1 MEEEYISP
9 AEFSKLV
16 NVSKAAISQYIKKG
30 NKENRL
36 TLKEING
43 KIKIEKL
50 KSLESWSTYKS
61 LVMGS
66 GSKKS
71 KQTKTP
77 KTEDK
82 KESLKEALDDDEKEN
97 DNTKTS
103 NRELYSDFSIN
114 DYLDENLS
122 PVEINMAKARID
134 ATRKALEIEEIKGRL
149 VSRELVE
156 RILPNMLVS
165 FKQQVVLIPE
175 RCADSIAQKLKDE
188 HDIKIDR
195 FILLALIKESITDDL
210 IKTVNFLKKGV
221 KL

>member
-16 NVSKAAISQYIKKG
+16 GVSKAAISQYIKKG
-30 NKENRL
+30 NKEGRL

-50 KSLESWSTYKS
+50 TSLKSWSTYKS
-61 LVMGS
+61 FVMGS
-66 GSKKS
+66 ATKKA
-71 KQTKTP
+71 KEIKTP
-77 KTEDK
+77 KIDYK
-82 KESLKEALDDDEKEN
+82 KTIDDDDDEPRNNNKGI
-97 DNTKTS
+97 
-103 NRELYSDFSIN
+103 YSDASIN
-114 DYLDENLS
+114 DYLDESLS
-122 PVEINMAKARID
+122 PAEINMAKARID

-156 RILPNMLVS
+156 RILPNILVS

-188 HDIKIDR
+188 HDVTIDR
-195 FILLALIKESITDDL
+195 FILLALVKESIADDL
-210 IKTVNFLKKGV
+210 TRTVNFLKKGV
-221 KL
+221 KI

>member
-16 NVSKAAISQYIKKG
+16 GVSKAAISQYIKKG
-30 NKENRL
+30 NKEGRL

-50 KSLESWSTYKS
+50 ESLKSWNTYKS
-61 LVMGS
+61 FVMGS
-66 GSKKS
+66 ATKKE

-77 KTEDK
+77 KIDYK
-82 KESLKEALDDDEKEN
+82 KHIDDDDDEP
-97 DNTKTS
+97 S
-103 NRELYSDFSIN
+103 NREPNNNKGIYSDASIN
-114 DYLDENLS
+114 DYLDESLS
-122 PVEINMAKARID
+122 PAEINMAKARID

-156 RILPNMLVS
+156 RILPNILVS

-188 HDIKIDR
+188 HDVTIDR
-195 FILLALIKESITDDL
+195 FILLALVKDSIADDL
-210 IKTVNFLKKGV
+210 TRTVNFLKKGV
-221 KL
+221 KI

>member
-16 NVSKAAISQYIKKG
+16 GVSKAAISQYIKKG
-30 NKENRL
+30 NKEGRL

-50 KSLESWSTYKS
+50 KSLKSWNTYKS

-66 GSKKS
+66 ATKKE
-71 KQTKTP
+71 KQVKTP
-77 KTEDK
+77 KIDYK
-82 KESLKEALDDDEKEN
+82 KHIDNDDDN
-97 DNTKTS
+97 DEPS
-103 NRELYSDFSIN
+103 NREANNNSKGIYSDASIN
-114 DYLDENLS
+114 DYLDESLS
-122 PVEINMAKARID
+122 PAEVNMAKARID

-156 RILPNMLVS
+156 RILPNILVS
-165 FKQQVVLIPE
+165 FKQQVILIPE

-188 HDIKIDR
+188 HDVTIDR
-195 FILLALIKESITDDL
+195 FILLALVKESIADDL
-210 IKTVNFLKKGV
+210 TRTVNFLKKGV
-221 KL
+221 KI

>member
-16 NVSKAAISQYIKKG
+16 GVSKAAISQYIKKG
-30 NKENRL
+30 NKEGRL

-50 KSLESWSTYKS
+50 TSLKSWSTYKS
-61 LVMGS
+61 FVMGS
-66 GSKKS
+66 ATKKE
-71 KQTKTP
+71 KQIKTP
-77 KTEDK
+77 KIDYK
-82 KESLKEALDDDEKEN
+82 KQIDDDNEP
-97 DNTKTS
+97 S
-103 NRELYSDFSIN
+103 NREPNNNKGIYSDASIN
-114 DYLDENLS
+114 DYLDESLS
-122 PVEINMAKARID
+122 PSEINMAKARID

-156 RILPNMLVS
+156 RILPNILVS

-188 HDIKIDR
+188 HDVTIDR
-195 FILLALIKESITDDL
+195 FILLALVKDSIADDL
-210 IKTVNFLKKGV
+210 TRTVNFLKKGV
-221 KL
+221 KI